1 MNDLQPIRRN
11 GESFVAKQVENL
23 SLIYDWNEV
32 WNRLDG
38 IRSSTIRNWPRE
50 FRFRTEIP
58 ITRSCMYTQY
68 DKREEIIIIIIIGM
82 LKFARFDRISNVRK
96 RGEIEEDRK
105 NTS

>member
-1 MNDLQPIRRN
+1 M
-11 GESFVAKQVENL
+11 
-23 SLIYDWNEV
+23 
-32 WNRLDG
+32 DG
-38 IRSSTIRNWPRE
+38 IRSSTIRTTPRNWPRE

-68 DKREEIIIIIIIGM
+68 DKREDMEIIIIIIIGM